1 MYSRHLG
8 QFISYSIGL
17 TLLTVLT
24 FAALRYFNIPAGHF
38 IDWIIGTL
46 TLWWLMVIVT
56 VPWNVYFE
64 AKAVSAEAAHSTSI
78 GIAIDQK
85 HMKYVMKV
93 ERVALTVAIS
103 LHIFSTVGLFALSA
117 YGISPVGYVASAA
130 ALLLTAVRP
139 SVRAY
144 EYLWERLM
152 AIRQTVKYPREDV
165 VELRNRT
172 QVLEQKVEALEH
184 QLDTDRPESFAAS
197 QIRTHEELKIRL
209 NSVSSNYNSFQDEN
223 QREHQQLL
231 REGQNAIAK
240 ISSDSQ
246 FLDHVREIVKLI
258 KSA

>member
-8 QFISYSIGL
+8 QFISYCTGL
-17 TLLTVLT
+17 TLVTIMI
-24 FAALRYFNIPAGHF
+24 FGALRWLNIPSGHF

-46 TLWWLMVIVT
+46 TLWWLLVIVT

-78 GIAIDQK
+78 GITVDQK
-85 HMKYVMKV
+85 QMKYVKNV
-93 ERVALTVAIS
+93 ERIALTVAIS
-103 LHIFSTVGLFALSA
+103 LHIFSALGLFALSA
-117 YGISPVGYVASAA
+117 CGISPVGYVASAA

-144 EYLWERLM
+144 EYLWERLV
-152 AIRQTVKYPREDV
+152 AIKHRVQYPREDV

-172 QVLEQKVEALEH
+172 LVLEQKVEALEQ
-184 QLDTDRPESFAAS
+184 QLDTARPASFAAAQTRS
-197 QIRTHEELKIRL
+197 LEELKIKL
-209 NSVSSNYNSFQDEN
+209 NTVSSNQNRLQDEN
-223 QREHQQLL
+223 QREHERLL

-246 FLDHVREIVKLI
+246 FLDHVREIVRLI